1 MHMLDHVLP
10 PHIDNTYRGHR
21 LALWLF
27 IPVVIL
33 KLLMSL
39 GSIFNGENVLRL
51 ADGIPLDSYTPAGA
65 STVVSLFAAWGL
77 FHLVIVMLCVLALLR
92 YRALVPFMF
101 ALLLTEHLIRKQLIL
116 AFLPI
121 ARVATTSGRVVN
133 GALLILM
140 VAGLVL
146 SLWRRRPAA

>member
-1 MHMLDHVLP
+1 MLDRVLP
-10 PHIDNTYRGHR
+10 PYIDNTYRGHG

-39 GSIFNGENVLRL
+39 GAIFNGANVLRL
-51 ADGIPLDSYTPAGA
+51 ADGIPLDSYGAAGA

-77 FHLVIVMLCVLALLR
+77 LHLVIVMLCLLALRR
-92 YRALVPFMF
+92 YRAMVPFMLG
-101 ALLLTEHLIRKQLIL
+101 LLLTEHLIRKQLIL

-121 ARVATTSGRVVN
+121 ARVATTPGRVVN
-133 GALLILM
+133 AALLILM